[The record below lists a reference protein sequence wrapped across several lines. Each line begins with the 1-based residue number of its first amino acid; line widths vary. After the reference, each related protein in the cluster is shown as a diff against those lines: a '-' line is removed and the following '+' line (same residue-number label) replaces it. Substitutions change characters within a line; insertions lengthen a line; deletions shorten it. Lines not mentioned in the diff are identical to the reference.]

1 MKKILFILAFLLGM
15 QFTYAQVPDD
25 NQPKKEQLEA
35 LYTAYITQKL
45 ELTPEEAQAFWPIHS
60 EFEKEVRGVD
70 PQLPELDKEQRIL
83 DIKKRFEPRFN
94 KVLHNPKRVDR
105 FYKLHGE
112 FRRKLIERIKNRQNI
127 NRPRLPQ
134 RRV

>member
-1 MKKILFILAFLLGM
+1 MKKILILISFVIGL
-15 QFTYAQVPDD
+15 QVTYAQVPDD

-35 LYTAYITQKL
+35 VYTAYITQKL
-45 ELTPEEAQAFWPIHS
+45 ELTTEEAQAFWPIHN

-70 PQLPELDKEQRIL
+70 HQLPELEKEQRIL

-94 KVLHNPKRVDR
+94 KVLHNPKRVER

-112 FRRKLIERIKNRQNI
+112 FRRKLIDRIKNRPNQN
-127 NRPRLPQ
+127 RLRQPI